1 MAWMTVTS
9 GHWTFFD
16 WIFQMDSTPWQTNS
30 DGASMLH
37 RTIEAN
43 TPIVCPLID
52 KCPMI
57 KLRVVFLCV
66 VWQNQCKKNTL
77 NIKKS
82 VAILPFYFI
91 LYIFLMLYICR
102 SLVWKLCWPGF
113 WWIFA
118 KHTTCVFI
126 FWSIQKYSQ
135 FWLPR
140 EKNTETKKHHSLQRE
155 NNSTVIKEKKK
166 NLLSLSKFT
175 LSNAQILQTPTSRTA
190 DLKAWKYF
198 WHATRETAASGGA
211 ENPFLFSFFLFF
223 FFLHQTRRASSQSLR
238 ACISKLLTL
247 QMSAPHHCENWCFW
261 AVQSGVEHIRVQDIS
276 EHSRAQRGRHI
287 RRCRDQICTIWRS
300 RIYGFSQ
307 NCFSHCGD

>member
-140 EKNTETKKHHSLQRE
+140 EKNTETKKHHILQRE

-166 NLLSLSKFT
+166 KPALTVQVYIKQR
-175 LSNAQILQTPTSRTA
+175 SNPADTNEQNRRFESVKIFLTCHTRDCSIRRSR
-190 DLKAWKYF
+190 
-198 WHATRETAASGGA
+198 ES
-211 ENPFLFSFFLFF
+211 FSFFLFLIF
-223 FFLHQTRRASSQSLR
+223 FFFASDTQSFLPV
-238 ACISKLLTL
+238 
-247 QMSAPHHCENWCFW
+247 SA
-261 AVQSGVEHIRVQDIS
+261 SL
-276 EHSRAQRGRHI
+276 
-287 RRCRDQICTIWRS
+287 
-300 RIYGFSQ
+300 YL
-307 NCFSHCGD
+307 